1 APGAPAEDGRRRRNP
16 KAFAAAAGAVLVA
29 AGIGVGIGAAIAP
42 VSPAAA
48 ARNTVEEAVAAAKA
62 AGTYHY
68 VQISSTDGTVDE
80 IVGDATAT
88 GGTQVITTGQQRYTL
103 RLIGGVVYFKGNASA
118 VAGQLGASAGVAARY
133 AGRWVA
139 ITAKNGASF
148 YKTFEEGITTSSN
161 LAEIDQDMDPTAVHH
176 GTVDGRAVVEV
187 TGPLIIGGGV
197 PPSGTATLLLAA
209 GSHRPLSLDGRATVQ
224 GVTITDEW
232 TFSHYGESVR
242 VARPAGA
249 VPYARLGA
257 TPPASSSAQGL
268 GQGPR
273 DEATQAAPG

>member
-1 APGAPAEDGRRRRNP
+1 M
-16 KAFAAAAGAVLVA
+16 A

-68 VQISSTDGTVDE
+68 VQVSSTDGSVDE

-103 RLIGGVVYFKGNASA
+103 RLIGGVVYFEGNASA

-161 LAEIDQDMDPTAVHH
+161 LAEIDQEMDPTAVHH

-197 PPSGTATLLLAA
+197 PPSGHATLLLAA
-209 GSHRPLSLDGRATVQ
+209 GSRRPISLDGQATVQ
-224 GVTITDEW
+224 GVTIDDQW
-232 TFSHYGESVR
+232 TFSHYGERVSVT
-242 VARPAGA
+242 RPAGA